1 MTKMIHHI
9 QYTISLILLLFTL
22 IAQAQDKTLKRYEVK
37 SGMVEYTLST
47 KGKMMGSTT
56 EGKGTAKL
64 CFKNW
69 GAVELKEEQSKTV
82 TVSKLFGRENKE
94 VKQQHTMDK
103 LDNGTS
109 YSVDFEAQK
118 IYTQKDVAMESVKM
132 FNNGNANQT
141 GKEMLKAMGGEKIGE
156 EKVLSYPCEIWKAL
170 GTKMWI
176 YKGVPLKEEATMFGV
191 TTTKLATKANFNIAV
206 PNQCFVLPEYPIVS
220 MNGYM
225 DNEETSQPAN
235 SHQEDSKYD
244 LKEMQKMSYE
254 EYKKM
259 VLENDPDA
267 KNMSE
272 QELKQSYE
280 LLQLMNTNNKK

>member
-1 MTKMIHHI
+1 MKK
-9 QYTISLILLLFTL
+9 LIVITVNLFLTSLLLV
-22 IAQAQDKTLKRYEVK
+22 IQAQEKTLKRYEVE

-47 KGKMMGSTT
+47 TGKMMGSTT

-69 GAVELKEEQSKTV
+69 GAVELQEEQSETV
-82 TVSKLFGRENKE
+82 TVSKLFGKE
-94 VKQQHTMDK
+94 SKKVEQNHTMNK

-109 YSVDFEAQK
+109 YSVDFEEQK
-118 IYTQKDVAMESVKM
+118 IYTQQDMAMESIKM

-156 EKVLSYPCEIWKAL
+156 GKVLGYTCEIWKAL
-170 GTKMWI
+170 GTKIWF
-176 YKGVPLKEEATMFGV
+176 YKGVPLKEEASIMGV
-191 TTTKLATKANFNIAV
+191 TTTKIATKADFNISV
-206 PNQCFVLPEYPIVS
+206 PKQCFALPNYPIVP

-225 DNEETSQPAN
+225 DSEETQQSENIP
-235 SHQEDSKYD
+235 QEDSKYN
-244 LKEMQKMSYE
+244 LQEMQKMSYE

-259 VLENDPDA
+259 VLENDPEA

-280 LLQLMNTNNKK
+280 LLQLMNTNTK